1 MVRRR
6 RAVILMPIGR
16 GGRDFTIALIPG
28 AFTIFVAFHPVD
40 LLAISIQ
47 VACSGGHSRLRS
59 DGSPSRK
66 VYSTAAEAV
75 LPCGCIDS
83 AFRAFG
89 FAPQW
94 VYHRARFVVSLA

>member
-16 GGRDFTIALIPG
+16 GGRDFTIALTPG

-47 VACSGGHSRLRS
+47 VACFAGHSRLRS
-59 DGSPSRK
+59 DRSP
-66 VYSTAAEAV
+66 AV
-75 LPCGCIDS
+75 MFIRRLPK
-83 AFRAFG
+83 
-89 FAPQW
+89 
-94 VYHRARFVVSLA
+94 